1 MYIWLIHLKI
11 SSIALSVFSII
22 FIVIF
27 ASVVQPDFKANFSIN
42 LLPNLTIFN

>member
-22 FIVIF
+22 FIFIF
-27 ASVVQPDFKANFSIN
+27 ATAVQQDFKANFSIN